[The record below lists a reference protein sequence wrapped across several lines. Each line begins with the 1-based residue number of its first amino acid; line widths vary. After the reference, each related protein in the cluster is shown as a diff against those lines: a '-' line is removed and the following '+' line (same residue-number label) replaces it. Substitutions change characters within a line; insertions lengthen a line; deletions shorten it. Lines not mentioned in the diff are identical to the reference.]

1 MKHGSLFSGIGG
13 IDLGFRWS
21 GIETMWQVEIDSW
34 CRKVLTKNF
43 PEVPT
48 LLEDVKTC
56 GKHNLTKVDI
66 ISGGFPCQDISV
78 GGRQRGITTE
88 TRSGLWFQFKRIIGE
103 LRPTWVFIENVAALR
118 DKGADIVFTDLEEL
132 GYSYGSVVVG
142 ADILGAP
149 HQRRRVFIVG
159 CKYPVGNLHNR
170 VRTPEMESG
179 RLETRTG
186 NGESAVECESG
197 GLSLSAAQIGALEQN
212 SKDWSDWK
220 YKLGTRNVC
229 ASDSTYAECRG
240 TIDGFPRWVDQIG
253 GLGNAVVPAIP
264 MLIGH
269 WIKET
274 NFKEGFDMIT
284 AEQENEILAKHK
296 AGETYAKIGMALE
309 IPQHQVGK
317 IVRNSKA
324 VPEGSPEARARI
336 FAEKDPDAAAILIQ
350 RGKAEVKTIISIA

>member
-1 MKHGSLFSGIGG
+1 MEHGSLFSGVGG

-21 GIETMWQVEIDSW
+21 SIDTVWQVEIDPW
-34 CRKVLTKNF
+34 CRKVLAKNF
-43 PEVPT
+43 PEVP
-48 LLEDVKTC
+48 LRLEDVKTC

-78 GGRQRGITTE
+78 GGRRCGITTE
-88 TRSGLWFQFKRIIGE
+88 TRSGLWFQFRRIIGE

-118 DKGADIVFTDLEEL
+118 DKGADIVFEGLEAL

-159 CKYPVGNLHNR
+159 CKYPIGNVHNR
-170 VRTPEMESG
+170 TRTSEMERG
-179 RLETRTG
+179 RFETSTG
-186 NGESAVECESG
+186 NGESAVECESR

-220 YKLGTRNVC
+220 HKLGTRNVR
-229 ASDSTYAECRG
+229 ASDSAYAECRG
-240 TIDGFPRWVDQIG
+240 TINGFSRWVDRIG
-253 GLGNAVVPAIP
+253 GLGNAVVPVIP

-274 NFKEGFDMIT
+274 HFKEGFDMGRPKGSKNRVKEGAIPP
-284 AEQENEILAKHK
+284 QEDISL
-296 AGETYAKIGMALE
+296 
-309 IPQHQVGK
+309 
-317 IVRNSKA
+317 S
-324 VPEGSPEARARI
+324 S
-336 FAEKDPDAAAILIQ
+336 AAIGTMPPSLDASLLAINLQ
-350 RGKAEVKTIISIA
+350 LEKGKRDRDLLLKLRNLLFEYDEIS

>member
-1 MKHGSLFSGIGG
+1 MNHGSLFSGIGG
-13 IDLGFRWS
+13 IDLGFRRC
-21 GIETMWQVEIDSW
+21 GIDTSWQVEINPW
-34 CRKVLTKNF
+34 CRKILAKNF
-43 PEVPT
+43 PEVPL

-56 GKHNLTKVDI
+56 GKHNLTQVDI

-78 GGRQRGITTE
+78 GGRQRGITAE
-88 TRSGLWFQFKRIIGE
+88 TRSGLWFQFRRIIEE

-118 DKGADIVFTDLEEL
+118 DKGADIVFENLEAL

-159 CKYPVGNLHNR
+159 CKYPISNVHNR
-170 VRTPEMESG
+170 TRTSEMERG
-179 RLETRTG
+179 RFETSTG
-186 NGESAVECESG
+186 NGESAIECESR

-212 SKDWSDWK
+212 SKDWGDWK
-220 YKLGTRNVC
+220 HKLGTRNVR
-229 ASDSTYAECRG
+229 ASDSAYAECRG
-240 TIDGFPRWVDQIG
+240 TITRIPHWVDRIG

-274 NFKEGFDMIT
+274 NFREGFDMIT

-296 AGETYAKIGMALE
+296 AGETYAKIGTSLE
-309 IPQHQVGK
+309 IPAHQVGK
-317 IVRNSKA
+317 IVRNSKV

-350 RGKAEVKTIISIA
+350 RGKAEIKTIISIA